1 MIRFFEKDVINRKP
15 CKPGAA
21 LNGAALFTSLK
32 IYRYGTR
39 NKNGIQGVQSTPA
52 PYGSRALSGGMGN
65 AAGRQEKHLR
75 RARGLRSPSVAN
87 AARRSR
93 RLLRMRLC
101 HQPLRRVYHL
111 QGRLDSRRTRRQRP
125 RTFRGTLSDAGRSL
139 PKGLGAYPEGVSPCH
154 TGRIRGVDRIL
165 RAAGDEGERKMGMAR
180 CLQRDDR
187 PRRALPVRLH
197 RR

>member
-1 MIRFFEKDVINRKP
+1 MIRFWGERRNESKTMQTGSGSEEP
-15 CKPGAA
+15 
-21 LNGAALFTSLK
+21 LFFISLK

-39 NKNGIQGVQSTPA
+39 NKNNIQRVQSTPA

-75 RARGLRSPSVAN
+75 RAGGLRRPSVAN

-93 RLLRMRLC
+93 RFLRMRLC

-139 PKGLGAYPEGVSPCH
+139 PKGLGAYPEGLSPCH

-165 RAAGDEGERKMGMAR
+165 RAAGDGSKRKMGMAR
-180 CLQRDDR
+180 CLQGDHR